1 MCLLCCSGEVERPG
15 AAYQNPIEHK
25 FIFGQGA
32 GSPSKTA
39 DANTVSAVFYC
50 HCAAEKFAEDAERA
64 ALTDKKAEPA
74 LEPE

>member
-1 MCLLCCSGEVERPG
+1 MAG

-32 GSPSKTA
+32 GSSSKTA

-50 HCAAEKFAEDAERA
+50 HCAAE
-64 ALTDKKAEPA
+64 
-74 LEPE
+74 